1 MEKEILFQSP
11 PRLRYH
17 GSVTQHIR
25 RRTYWVLF
33 GISTAMLLVGAV
45 LAIVLLGAKKV
56 PIFLIERGIYKIHVI
71 DGLRIPSLVVSVIN
85 VLALSLF
92 AVIVHAF
99 ILMNFR
105 TTVSAEIF
113 FFTFWLAACS
123 MEPLRLLHLGAGFW
137 GGTDALLAAIC
148 RIYMGARFFGFCS
161 IFISG
166 LYAAGMRSEKQF
178 MVVAISFGIS
188 VALAS
193 ILPVNTGIWAWNL
206 MFRMGYSR
214 LIQGFGIAIIAITIA
229 DYLIAVRLRGDR
241 SYYAIALG
249 MAAVMAG
256 TQLTG
261 RDGSPLITLVSMA
274 AMGAGSFVYIRK
286 LHTFYLWQ

>member
-1 MEKEILFQSP
+1 MENKILFQSP
-11 PRLRYH
+11 PWLRYH
-17 GSVTQHIR
+17 GGVTQHTR

-33 GISTAMLLVGAV
+33 GISATMLLFGVV
-45 LAIVLLGAKKV
+45 LAILLLGNRKV
-56 PIFLIERGIYKIHVI
+56 PIFLIERGIYKIHAI
-71 DGLRIPSLVVSVIN
+71 NGLRIPSLAVSIVD
-85 VLALSLF
+85 VLVLSLF
-92 AVIVHAF
+92 SVIVHAF
-99 ILMNFR
+99 ILFNFR

-137 GGTDALLAAIC
+137 GGSDSLLVALSK
-148 RIYMGARFFGFCS
+148 IYMGAKFFGFCS

-178 MVVAISFGIS
+178 MVVAISFAIS

-206 MFRMGYSR
+206 MFRVGYSR
-214 LIQGFGIAIIAITIA
+214 LIQGFGYAIIAITLA

-256 TQLTG
+256 TQLTS
-261 RDGSPLITLVSMA
+261 RDSSPLITAISML

-286 LHTFYLWQ
+286 LHSFYLWQ